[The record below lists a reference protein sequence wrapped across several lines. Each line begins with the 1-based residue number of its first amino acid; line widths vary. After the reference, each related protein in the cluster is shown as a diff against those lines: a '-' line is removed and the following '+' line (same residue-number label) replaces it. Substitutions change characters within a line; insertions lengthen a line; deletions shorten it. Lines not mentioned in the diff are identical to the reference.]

1 MSIWKPLFGVQKKS
15 PTGRGKHCK
24 GRKIQKLALKES
36 NNGIQKR
43 RTGEKE
49 NNSMKNCCI

>member
-1 MSIWKPLFGVQKKS
+1 
-15 PTGRGKHCK
+15 
-24 GRKIQKLALKES
+24 LKES

-49 NNSMKNCCI
+49 NNSMKNCCIWWSSLKSETDDI